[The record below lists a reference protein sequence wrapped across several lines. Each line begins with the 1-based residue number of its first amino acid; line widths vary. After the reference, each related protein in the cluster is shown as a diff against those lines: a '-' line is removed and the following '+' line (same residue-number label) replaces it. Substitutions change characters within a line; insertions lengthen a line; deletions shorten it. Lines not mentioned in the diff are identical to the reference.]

1 MEVVASLAALR
12 GGIPG
17 VLIDEGRR
25 EEAVVVSCKVDEST

>member
-1 MEVVASLAALR
+1 MEVFASLASLR

-25 EEAVVVSCKVDEST
+25 EEAVMVP